1 MDDLHRRQT
10 DDFVL
15 EAEIMDDAKIM
26 DSSMDG
32 PMKKQKQG
40 TWLRKNKENQRY
52 WSKRNISLLS
62 GFVMAYFAIVV
73 LLNFC

>member
-40 TWLRKNKENQRY
+40 T
-52 WSKRNISLLS
+52 
-62 GFVMAYFAIVV
+62 
-73 LLNFC
+73 